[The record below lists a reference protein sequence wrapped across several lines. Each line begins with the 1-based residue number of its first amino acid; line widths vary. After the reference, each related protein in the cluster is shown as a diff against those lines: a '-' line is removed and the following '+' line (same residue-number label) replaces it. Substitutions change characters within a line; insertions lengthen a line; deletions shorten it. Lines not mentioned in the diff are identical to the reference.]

1 MTYESALKVIQ
12 EAEKHSDIYT
22 KINITVKKQIKGGVR
37 SILIPTKDNPTSEID
52 KKNDDTNGKWKEVRN
67 TDEIYENILEQN
79 TKIKSFPANSGMP
92 NSTAATR
99 GLEIL

>member
-52 KKNDDTNGKWKEVRN
+52 KKMMIQMENGRK
-67 TDEIYENILEQN
+67 
-79 TKIKSFPANSGMP
+79 
-92 NSTAATR
+92 
-99 GLEIL
+99 